1 MTQTTTRTSLLAVLM
16 AAQACNPS
24 SSIEDDIELGE
35 TEQAVSTSGGSLVAP
50 MDCSNLDDY
59 SATAYASA
67 SSGHFTAYY
76 IPGTAAET
84 DLANIFAARES
95 AYADIAAKL
104 GLTAEPTIS
113 IYLSPNRLAAQ
124 AKGRSYGNAFP
135 GQDRYEVVYSGAA
148 GSFEVARPGNLLART
163 LEYHLD
169 TANAKRIPILSVG
182 LAEVLDQSGRDLHD
196 AYAQQLHA
204 NVETRVRVTS
214 FDSADVSGKN
224 VGRAASLTKF
234 LIDRYGWATFLDI
247 FKATALTS
255 GGGCSMRSATYGCIN
270 SAAALTTLLD
280 GVIGDNTSD
289 TWADV
294 AADWNSEV
302 NAHLAT
308 VKVNVGAADK
318 TAITN
323 LVALMDQAI
332 NTSDAETYRSTM
344 ESFYCEW
351 LGEAGRDEIAQR
363 TIDSLEGSTSTVM
376 RIMPTAAG
384 NFPTARALVM
394 RVDSRS
400 IRSFHTLSLEKF
412 PQGWKVTYGPDWW

>member
-1 MTQTTTRTSLLAVLM
+1 MTQTTTRTSLLAVLV

-35 TEQAVSTSGGSLVAP
+35 TEQAVSAPTSALAP
-50 MDCSNLDDY
+50 ADCDLPDY
-59 SATAYASA
+59 TATAYSST

-76 IPGTAAET
+76 IPGTAAES
-84 DLANIFAARES
+84 DLAAIFAAREA
-95 AYADIAAKL
+95 AYADITGKL
-104 GLTAEPTIS
+104 GVATEPTIS

-124 AKGRSYGNAFP
+124 AKSRGYGNAYP
-135 GQDRYEVVYSGAA
+135 GQDRYEVIYTGAP

-204 NVETRVRVTS
+204 NVETRVRVST
-214 FDSADVSGKN
+214 FDSADLTGKN

-234 LIDRYGWATFLDI
+234 LIDRYGWATFRTI
-247 FKATALTS
+247 FKATAVTS
-255 GGGCSMRSATYGCIN
+255 ISGCSLKHATYGCIN
-270 SAAALTTLLD
+270 SATALTNLLD
-280 GVIGDNTSD
+280 GVITANTDD
-289 TWADV
+289 TWATV
-294 AADWNSEV
+294 AADWNAEV
-302 NAHLAT
+302 SDHLAT
-308 VKVNVGAADK
+308 VKMNLGAADK
-318 TAITN
+318 NAITN

-332 NTSDAETYRSTM
+332 NTSDPDTYRSTM
-344 ESFYCEW
+344 ASFYCEW

-376 RIMPTAAG
+376 RIFPTAAG

-394 RVDSRS
+394 RVDSRA

-412 PQGWKVTYGPDWW
+412 PEGWRVTYGPDWW